1 MTQKASIFAAALLLV
16 TALARADDKSRFNL
30 FNPTPRDL
38 MREMSTDR
46 PDVTESAYTV
56 DAGHFQVEMSLVEF
70 SHDDEDVTTIA
81 PTNLKVGLLNNVD
94 LQFVLEPYVHSADAE
109 GFGATQLRLKYN
121 VIGNDKGDFAL
132 AVMPFVQFPTADDD
146 LGATDNYEGG
156 IIVPASLGL
165 PNEWTIA
172 AMLELDFLR
181 DEADEGYGQS
191 LVHTVSLSRPIAGEL
206 GGYVEYVGVAND
218 DLGADYVAEAGAGIT
233 YGLNENV
240 QLDSAIYFGLS
251 DEADDVRALV
261 GISFRM

>member
-1 MTQKASIFAAALLLV
+1 MTQKSTSFAAALLLV
-16 TALARADDKSRFNL
+16 ATLARAGEKSQFNL

-56 DAGHFQVEMSLVEF
+56 DAGHFQLELSLVEF
-70 SHDDEDVTTIA
+70 VHDDQDVVSIA
-81 PTNLKVGLLNNVD
+81 PSNLKVGLLNNVD
-94 LQFVLEPYVHSADAE
+94 LQIVIEPYIHGEDAE
-109 GFGATQLRLKYN
+109 GFAATQLRVKYN
-121 VIGNDKGDFAL
+121 IIGNDGGDFAL
-132 AVMPFVQFPTADDD
+132 GVMPFVQFPTADDD
-146 LGATDNYEGG
+146 FGASDKYEGG
-156 IIVPASLGL
+156 IIVPASLDL
-165 PNEWTIA
+165 RNEWTIA

-181 DEADEGYGQS
+181 DDANEGYGQS

-206 GGYVEYVGVAND
+206 GGYVEYVGAANN
-218 DLGADYVAEAGAGIT
+218 DLGAGYIAEAGAGVT

-240 QLDSAIYFGLS
+240 QLDSGIYFGLS